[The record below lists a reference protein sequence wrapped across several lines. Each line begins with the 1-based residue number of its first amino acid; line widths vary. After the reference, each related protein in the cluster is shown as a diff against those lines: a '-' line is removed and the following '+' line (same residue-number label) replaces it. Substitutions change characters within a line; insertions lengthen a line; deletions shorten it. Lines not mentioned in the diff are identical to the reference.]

1 MHKIKKSRKLFHA
14 ALFAACMVFSLFLM
28 NGKETKAASGYV
40 LKVNRKQNVITAY
53 KNNVPVRVMLCSTGK
68 NNATP
73 TGTYYTKAKMRW
85 HELDGPV
92 WGQYCTRITGH
103 YLFHSV
109 YYRGYNNNRKLAIDQ
124 YRKLGTQASHGCVR
138 VTVED
143 AKWIYDN
150 CSVGTKVVIYDSKDA
165 GPLGKPSNI
174 KVKTKSSGKWDPTDT
189 DPSNPHYKYRPTITI
204 SKNKATTITVGT
216 NYNLKSGVTAKDYKN
231 KNITSKIKVNGKV
244 DTSTPGT
251 YYLKYWVQD
260 NRNYYTYKEFK
271 VKVVKAKKP
280 ILTGLADKTLKL
292 TDGKKYISLKYLK
305 GITACDRDGKSL
317 TSKIKISYSSNY
329 GTRIKKVTSSKTLRF
344 TKPGTYRIKYSVTG
358 TKANGKKTTT
368 KTIRIYVKDY
378 TTPVITDAIAKNEAG
393 QQVVE
398 AGAVYGRE
406 QILEGITAKTTYNT
420 IDVTDISKVTY
431 TITKDGQEVAAVDTT
446 VAGTYVITYHVTS
459 VNGVKGTAITRTV
472 VVNPQPEEPQPEE
485 PQPDDPSDGT
495 TEDATTETTETT
507 TEVPNTTMEVT
518 TTEV

>member
-1 MHKIKKSRKLFHA
+1 MHKNKKWRKFIGT
-14 ALFAACMVFSLFLM
+14 ALFTICMMAVLFL
-28 NGKETKAASGYV
+28 GSAKDTKAASGYV

-73 TGTYYTKAKMRW
+73 AGTYYTKAKMRW

-92 WGQYCTRITGH
+92 WGQYCTRISGH

-109 YYRGYNNNRKLAIDQ
+109 YYRAYNNNRKLAINE
-124 YRKLGTQASHGCVR
+124 YRKLGSQASHGCVR

-150 CSVGTKVVIYDSKDA
+150 CSIGTKVVVYDSKDA

-204 SKNKATTITVGT
+204 SKDKATTIAVGT
-216 NYNLKSGVTAKDYKN
+216 KYNLKSGVTAKDYKK

-244 DTSTPGT
+244 DTSKPGT

-260 NRNYYTYKEFK
+260 SRNYYTYKEFK
-271 VKVVKAKKP
+271 VKVIKASRP
-280 ILTGLADKTLKL
+280 IMAGLEDQTLKL
-292 TDGKKYISLKYLK
+292 TDTQSTVSLKYMK

-317 TSKIKISYSSNY
+317 TNKIKITYSKNY
-329 GTRIKKVTSSKTLRF
+329 GTRIQKITSTKTLRF

-358 TKANGKKTTT
+358 TKANGKRTAT
-368 KTIRIYVKDY
+368 KTIRIYVKDF
-378 TTPVITDAIAKNEAG
+378 TTPVITDAVAKNEAG
-393 QQVVE
+393 QQVVD
-398 AGAVYGRE
+398 AGVVYGRD
-406 QILEGITAKTTYNT
+406 QILEGITAKTAYNN
-420 IDVTDISKVTY
+420 IDVTDSSKVTY
-431 TITKDGQEVAAVDTT
+431 TITKDGQEVMAIDTNAA
-446 VAGTYVITYHVTS
+446 GIYVITYNVTS
-459 VNGVKGTAITRTV
+459 VNGVAGNAITRTV
-472 VVNPQPEEPQPEE
+472 VVKEQAAPEV
-485 PQPDDPSDGT
+485 PSEGT
-495 TEDATTETTETT
+495 TETPTTGDTEAPTTSTTETT
-507 TEVPNTTMEVT
+507 TTAAPEET
-518 TTEV
+518 TTAL

>member
-1 MHKIKKSRKLFHA
+1 MHKPKKSRKLLHA
-14 ALFAACMVFSLFLM
+14 ALFAACMVVALFWG

-73 TGTYYTKAKMRW
+73 TGTYYTQAKMRW
-85 HELDGPV
+85 HELNGPV
-92 WGQYCTRITGH
+92 WGQYCTRISGH

-109 YYRGYNNNRKLAIDQ
+109 YYRSYNDNTTLAINQ
-124 YRKLGTQASHGCVR
+124 YRKLGQQASHGCVR

-150 CSVGTKVVIYDSKDA
+150 CSVGTKVVIYDSNDP
-165 GPLGKPSNI
+165 GPLGKPSSI
-174 KVKTKSSGKWDPTDT
+174 KVKIKSSGKWDPTDT
-189 DPSNPHYKYRPTITI
+189 DPNNPHYKYRPTITI
-204 SKNKATTITVGT
+204 SSDKATKVTVGT
-216 NYNLKSGVTAKDYKN
+216 VYDLTDGVTAKDYKN

-260 NRNYYTYKEFK
+260 SRNYYTYKEFK

-280 ILTGLADKTLKL
+280 VLTGLANKTLKL
-292 TDGKKYISLKYLK
+292 TDGKKYVSLKYLK
-305 GITACDRDGKSL
+305 GITACDRNGKNL
-317 TSKIKISYSSNY
+317 TSKIKITYSSDY
-329 GTRIKKVTSSKTLRF
+329 GTKIKKITSSNTLRF

-368 KTIRIYVKDY
+368 KTISIYVRDY
-378 TTPVITDAIAKNEAG
+378 TTPVVTDATVKNEAG
-393 QQVVE
+393 QQVVYV
-398 AGAVYGRE
+398 GTTYGEE
-406 QILEGITAKTTYNT
+406 QIFEGITAKTTHRNLT
-420 IDVTDISKVTY
+420 NIKKRVTY
-431 TITKDGQEVAAVDTT
+431 TIKKDGQKVAAVDTT

-459 VNGVKGTAITRTV
+459 VNGVKGNTITRTV
-472 VVNPQPEEPQPEE
+472 VVEEE
-485 PQPDDPSDGT
+485 PQPDNPSDGT
-495 TEDATTETTETT
+495 TEDTTTETTETT
-507 TEVPNTTMEVT
+507 TET
-518 TTEV
+518 TTEAPTTSTIEAAITEA